1 MENLIEVSLY
11 IYKHVNTRFLIK
23 EVNVI
28 SRLTRRLGNFDANG
42 FLPWTNVSSLSLMK
56 DNEIQSNLLENS
68 YDILFATYVIKNGN
82 KLKKGKIN

>member
-1 MENLIEVSLY
+1 MQTV
-11 IYKHVNTRFLIK
+11 
-23 EVNVI
+23 
-28 SRLTRRLGNFDANG
+28 

-82 KLKKGKIN
+82 KLKKSKIN

>member
-42 FLPWTNVSSLSLMK
+42 ISSLSLMK